1 MSDPQTT
8 AQEGAGAEV
17 SAPQES
23 KRAVP
28 QRFVYIGIAVIVI
41 LLAALVVLIILA
53 FRNPV
58 YTQTVRDLAIIAL
71 ALESGLIGLAVL
83 VLIVQVARLT
93 NMLDFEIKPILENT
107 NEALK
112 TVRGTAEFMS
122 KRMVDPVVKASG
134 YASGVARLA
143 GSLGSLVRIGR
154 RRAPAGDRAR
164 AATQAEEES
173 NNERQRR

>member
-8 AQEGAGAEV
+8 AREGRAAEV
-17 SAPQES
+17 SAPEQD
-23 KRAVP
+23 KPAIP
-28 QRFVYIGIAVIVI
+28 QRFLYIGIAVLVI

-58 YTQTVRDLAIIAL
+58 HTQTVRDLAIIAL
-71 ALESGLIGLAVL
+71 ALESGLIGLAIL

-93 NMLDFEIKPILENT
+93 NMLEFEIKPILENT

-112 TVRGTAEFMS
+112 TVRGTADFMS
-122 KRMVDPVVKASG
+122 KRMVDPVIKASG

-143 GSLGSLVRIGR
+143 ASLGSLVRIGR
-154 RRAPAGDRAR
+154 TGAPAGRR
-164 AATQAEEES
+164 GGAAQAEEES
-173 NNERQRR
+173 NGER